1 MHHCVYCRYV
11 GLGQSPLLS
20 LPLPHLFNSSRFHF
34 TFFFFKRERN
44 FLEYFHGYTDTQ
56 AGLVLNMLLTS
67 DVTLISGFQIT
78 LSFPAI
84 NIIQSRYVKIMGKI
98 LVRRKSL
105 ALTILCL
112 CGRMKG
118 LDEPHP
124 CPHPSNES
132 QAPLV
137 RSSPGTRSLTV
148 TRLNAANDLQVP
160 CTENLSTRL
169 HRSPSSGK
177 NICKLKKIES
187 RITGP

>member
-1 MHHCVYCRYV
+1 MFTAGMS
-11 GLGQSPLLS
+11 GLVRVLSSHRPFPILCLTLLVSIS
-20 LPLPHLFNSSRFHF
+20 L
-34 TFFFFKRERN
+34 FFFFFLRERN

-124 CPHPSNES
+124 
-132 QAPLV
+132 L
-137 RSSPGTRSLTV
+137 
-148 TRLNAANDLQVP
+148 
-160 CTENLSTRL
+160 
-169 HRSPSSGK
+169 PSS
-177 NICKLKKIES
+177 I
-187 RITGP
+187 